1 MHEDYFRVTSC
12 QHQGSKYTIFSG
24 IPLKADSYRVN
35 SGKYIVSI
43 RCENQSLPIKPS
55 AGQQWRVR
63 GNRALAIVQAGD
75 YELQQHLYEAPAE
88 MECTLPETGEALI
101 RFIAAEKEFTGI
113 GEAKARALWDAFGS
127 DLHVILKSDTS
138 EHRDRLRAVLSDVS
152 VNALY
157 NGYAKYRNLAHAN
170 WLASIGVPLRIQQ
183 RILKHHDERTVD
195 VLKGNP
201 YALLGFGMVFA
212 DVDAIAE
219 QMGMEKS
226 AAVRLA
232 AALESALRK
241 QVDKGHTYA
250 THQALQPEVS
260 KLLGDKELVAQAFA
274 QGHRNGQFIL
284 RPESDTYHPTA
295 QLMMESVVARRLKAQ
310 ATVKDEDER
319 IFKALAEAAL
329 ELPYDLTERQLEAVG
344 SSLTNAVSCITG
356 GAGTGKTTVLRTVLK
371 AYAALGYEIYAVA
384 LSGRAAM
391 RLHESIG
398 FFTMTVARLLREAP
412 IEPSLDQAK
421 HLLVIDEA
429 SMIDLPTM
437 YRIVTHLDPSVR
449 IILTGDPNQLPP
461 IGCGK
466 VLSDIVESGAIATV
480 ELNIVK
486 RQEGST
492 GIPEYSAMI
501 NRGKVPP
508 SLSVGA
514 ITFHETPPDQVVDQC
529 KRLYAESPDNTQ
541 IIGATRALVG
551 DLNIECQR
559 LINPDGKR
567 LQFTLHGDDFFLDLR
582 VGDPILFTKNNY
594 DIGIQNGSLGTLT
607 SNERGMQDD
616 QETFGIVT
624 LDTGEAIAITEDVF
638 DCMELGYAITLHKAQ
653 GSQFPRI
660 VVAVQKS
667 RISDRAWLYTAVT
680 RAELEIHIVGQTE
693 NFSAIVESVSNAD
706 RRASFLRQ
714 LLEVRNC
721 TNSTIKLHST

>member
-12 QHQGSKYTIFSG
+12 QHQGSKYTIFTG

-55 AGQQWRVR
+55 VGQQWRVR
-63 GNRALAIVQAGD
+63 GYRALEIVHAGD
-75 YELQQHLYEAPAE
+75 YALEQHLYDAPTE

-101 RFIAAEKEFTGI
+101 RFIAAEKEFIGI
-113 GEAKARALWDAFGS
+113 GEAKARALWDAFGR
-127 DLHVILKSDTS
+127 DLHAILKADSF
-138 EHRDRLRAVLSDVS
+138 EHRNRLRAVLSDVS

-170 WLASIGVPLRIQQ
+170 WLASIGVPLHIQQ

-195 VLKGNP
+195 VLKANP
-201 YALLGFGMVFA
+201 YALLGFGMAFA
-212 DVDAIAE
+212 DVDSIAE

-226 AAVRLA
+226 ADVRLR

-241 QVDKGHTYA
+241 QVEKGHTY
-250 THQALQPEVS
+250 TTRQALQPEVT
-260 KLLGDKELVAQAFA
+260 KLLVDKELVAQAFA

-284 RPESDTYHPTA
+284 RPETNTYHPTA
-295 QLMMESVVARRLKAQ
+295 QLMMESVIAKRLKAL
-310 ATVKDEDER
+310 ATVKDEDESV
-319 IFKALAEAAL
+319 FKALAEAVL
-329 ELPYDLTERQLEAVG
+329 ELPYELTERQLEAVK
-344 SSLTNAVSCITG
+344 SSLANAVSCITG

-398 FFTMTVARLLREAP
+398 FLTMTIARLLREAP
-412 IEPSLDQAK
+412 IEPSLIQAK

-437 YRIVTHLDPSVR
+437 YRIVTHLAPSVR
-449 IILTGDPNQLPP
+449 IILTGDPKQLPP

-486 RQEGST
+486 RQEDST

-501 NRGKVPP
+501 NRGKVPT

-514 ITFHETPPDQVVDQC
+514 ITFYETPPDQVVHQC
-529 KRLYAESPDNTQ
+529 KGLYAESPDNTQ

-551 DLNIECQR
+551 ELNDECQR

-567 LQFTLHGDDFFLDLR
+567 LRFTLHGDDFFLDLR
-582 VGDPILFTKNNY
+582 TGDPILFTKNNY
-594 DIGIQNGSLGTLT
+594 DIGIQNGSLGMLT
-607 SNERGMQDD
+607 STERGIQDD

-624 LDTGEAIAITEDVF
+624 LDTGEAIAITEDVI
-638 DCMELGYAITLHKAQ
+638 DCIELGYAITLHKAQ

-660 VVAVQKS
+660 IVAVQKG
-667 RISDRAWLYTAVT
+667 RISDRAWLYTAIT
-680 RAELEIHIVGQTE
+680 RAEVEIHIVGQAE
-693 NFSAIVESVSNAD
+693 DFRAIAESVSNAD
-706 RRASFLRQ
+706 QRASFLRQ
-714 LLEVRNC
+714 LLGGNMGLRGLAE
-721 TNSTIKLHST
+721 

>member
-12 QHQGSKYTIFSG
+12 QHQDSKYTIFMG
-24 IPLKADSYRVN
+24 VPLEADSYRVN
-35 SGKYIVSI
+35 SGKYVVSI

-55 AGQQWRVR
+55 VGQQWRVR
-63 GNRALAIVQAGD
+63 GYRALKTIQAGD
-75 YELQQHLYEAPAE
+75 YDLQQHLYDAPAE

-113 GEAKARALWDAFGS
+113 GEAKARALWHALGS
-127 DLHVILKSDTS
+127 DLHAILKSDTS
-138 EHRDRLRAVLSDVS
+138 EHRDRLRAVLSEVS
-152 VNALY
+152 VHALY
-157 NGYAKYRNLAHAN
+157 NGYAKYRNLVHAN
-170 WLASIGVPLRIQQ
+170 WLASLGVPLRIQQ

-195 VLKGNP
+195 VLKANP
-201 YALLGFGMVFA
+201 YALLGFGMAFA
-212 DVDAIAE
+212 SVDTIAE

-226 AAVRLA
+226 ATVRIA

-241 QVDKGHTYA
+241 HVEKGHTYG

-260 KLLGDKELVAQAFA
+260 KLLGDEKLVAQAFA

-284 RPESDTYHPTA
+284 RSDTDTYHPTA
-295 QLMMESVVARRLKAQ
+295 QLMMESVVAKRLKAQ
-310 ATVKDEDER
+310 ANVKYEGDSV
-319 IFKALAEAAL
+319 FKAMAEAVL
-329 ELPYDLTERQLEAVG
+329 ELPYDLAERQLEAVE

-371 AYAALGYEIYAVA
+371 AYAALDYEIYAVA

-398 FFTMTVARLLREAP
+398 FSTMTVARLLREDP
-412 IEPSLDQAK
+412 IEPSLDQPK

-466 VLSDIVESGAIATV
+466 VLSDIVESGAVATV

-501 NRGKVPP
+501 NRAKVPP

-514 ITFHETPPDQVVDQC
+514 ITFHETPPEQLVEQC
-529 KRLYAESPDNTQ
+529 KRLYAQSPQNTQ
-541 IIGATRALVG
+541 IIGATRDLVG
-551 DLNIECQR
+551 KLNVECQR

-582 VGDPILFTKNNY
+582 VGDPILFNKNNY

-607 SNERGMQDD
+607 STERGMKDD

-624 LDTGEAIAITEDVF
+624 LDTGDPIDITEDVF
-638 DCMELGYAITLHKAQ
+638 DCIELGYAITLHKAQ
-653 GSQFPRI
+653 GSQFPRVI
-660 VVAVQKS
+660 VAVQKG
-667 RISDRAWLYTAVT
+667 RISDRAWLYTAIT
-680 RAELEIHIVGQTE
+680 RAEIEIHIVGLAE
-693 NFSAIVESVSNAD
+693 VFGVIVESASNAH

-714 LLEVRNC
+714 LLEG
-721 TNSTIKLHST
+721 KKGLGGLAQ